1 MNKITIT
8 NSNIKGYH
16 FFKRNPHPVIG
27 MIVEPE
33 IGNEYDTDAMVI
45 EMPKLANIPI
55 RYHDEMLSSSTE
67 RVVAISWKVIGR
79 VPGNICKLFWE
90 LLDGGDISS
99 ILFFVS
105 TIHLTAIYYYFYGF
119 LREIS
124 S

>member
-33 IGNEYDTDAMVI
+33 IGNKYDTDAMVI

-67 RVVAISWKVIGR
+67 RVEAIS
-79 VPGNICKLFWE
+79 
-90 LLDGGDISS
+90 
-99 ILFFVS
+99 
-105 TIHLTAIYYYFYGF
+105 
-119 LREIS
+119 
-124 S
+124 